1 MTSKEIDTCV
11 PSNVLENGESKKKR
25 PSNSETVAGTVSG
38 KRKQIGRQS
47 SPQGTL
53 FDGIVCVLGDH
64 ALGIGTDGGKVK
76 KSDDPGLTLQGIAAR
91 GVEMNL
97 GCFSEKNVARK
108 ISQILSSNKK
118 IFVKHQKGMYSLG
131 VLPSNP
137 LMMEGNY
144 TELQQSDLR
153 KQLTSITRK
162 IEYLTRQIGL
172 KEKELEQL
180 EEERRKLPEKT
191 SAKQSLEHAVQ
202 IHTVA
207 LEKFEMTEEEK
218 KYNGG
223 KHDRKAK
230 LEHRQTVQKRAK
242 ELEKAK
248 EDFIREN
255 QERIKNERKDQLAQ
269 HRKVEKE
276 TFALKDALKNATEKR
291 NVLIEEKESL
301 SAKLKAFSNKKRKT
315 VKKKI
320 AKEPQRYPIDDVQ
333 IETPKKMVFTP
344 EWLDSESASRHTKLV
359 AICDN
364 LLLLGSKTLGTRVP
378 SSRSLYAVLMEDDV
392 ESIQSLH
399 TIYQCLMELLVVDEN
414 EKKESN
420 CRTSW
425 SNAIS
430 DGCWPEILRRF
441 VLRNDSDDMV
451 HVFEKPD
458 SHASL
463 AASILASNA
472 IETLTL
478 DQHISLLHHLTDI
491 ELLKTAVFRDALQLR
506 EQQSNDLKREIK
518 ELAKHGKKHEE
529 KKNEVERKLLYN
541 PTRRQPLGLDRASR
555 RYWWGVG
562 GIKDE
567 ILIEDPDSGR
577 IAILSTEQGVE
588 DLISSLDTRGI
599 REASLHAA
607 LMAIKDTIILNM
619 RRTHSAIHREEYEE
633 SKPRKKREPV
643 RQSSRQ
649 TRQVEFFDPSK
660 PHDEAVERKE
670 RATRKQASSIQYFDE
685 ISILDLPYSVKTAY
699 ADSMANLVDIKRDA
713 IQAGIS
719 GPLGDESWEAWTK
732 LVTQFGE
739 EYGSKAYKQLTSDEI
754 LDVLKQQACIIEK
767 VLNAKSKFL
776 QGGMPKHQSSSKEDE
791 QEDSDEEDS
800 DQEDEHIMDS
810 PIIYCDGLYDYNP
823 IGAKRNPKQSIFLW
837 QTLRERTM
845 WVSDMTSSHS
855 PARLDYC
862 IRILR
867 LQSQPLIR
875 KLITTANES

>member
-1 MTSKEIDTCV
+1 MTSKEIDTCL
-11 PSNVLENGESKKKR
+11 PSDVLENVESKKKR
-25 PSNSETVAGTVSG
+25 PSNSATVAGTLAG
-38 KRKQIGRQS
+38 KRKQMRCDT
-47 SPQGTL
+47 SPQDTL

-64 ALGIGTDGGKVK
+64 AMGIETDGGKVK

-91 GVEMNL
+91 GAQMNL
-97 GCFSEKNVARK
+97 RCFSGTNMAKQ

-118 IFVKHQKGMYSLG
+118 IFVKHRNGMYSLG
-131 VLPSNP
+131 VLPGNP

-144 TELQQSDLR
+144 MEIQQSDLR
-153 KQLTSITRK
+153 RQLKSVTRR
-162 IEYLTRQIGL
+162 IEYLNRQIGL

-180 EEERRKLPEKT
+180 EEERRNLPEKT
-191 SAKQSLEHAVQ
+191 SAKHSLEHAVQ
-202 IHTVA
+202 IHTAA
-207 LEKFEMTEEEK
+207 LEKFVLAEEEK
-218 KYNGG
+218 MYTGDED
-223 KHDRKAK
+223 DRKAM
-230 LEHRQTVQKRAK
+230 LEHRQTVQQRAK

-248 EDFIREN
+248 EDFIREY
-255 QERIKNERKDQLAQ
+255 QERIITERKAQLAQ

-276 TFALKDALKNATEKR
+276 TFALQDALKNATEKR
-291 NVLIEEKESL
+291 NVLVEEKESL
-301 SAKLKAFSNKKRKT
+301 SAKLNAFSNKK
-315 VKKKI
+315 KKAMKKA
-320 AKEPQRYPIDDVQ
+320 AKEPQLYPIDDVQ
-333 IETPKKMVFTP
+333 IDKPTRMIFTP
-344 EWLDSESASRHTKLV
+344 EWFDSESASRHTKLL

-378 SSRSLYAVLMEDDV
+378 SSHALYAMLMADDV
-392 ESIQSLH
+392 KSIQSLH
-399 TIYQCLMELLVVDEN
+399 TIYQCLMELLVMDEN

-441 VLRNDSDDMV
+441 VLRKDSDDTA

-458 SHASL
+458 SHAFL

-491 ELLKTAVFRDALQLR
+491 ELLNTTVFRDALQLR
-506 EQQSNDLKREIK
+506 EKQSNSLKRDIK

-555 RYWWGVG
+555 RYWWGIG
-562 GIKDE
+562 GTKDE
-567 ILIEDPDSGR
+567 ILIEDPGSGR
-577 IAILSTEQGVE
+577 IAILSTERGVE

-619 RRTHSAIHREEYEE
+619 RRAHSAIHREEYEE

-660 PHDEAVERKE
+660 PDDEAVERKE
-670 RATRKQASSIQYFDE
+670 PATRKQASSIQYFDE

-699 ADSMANLVDIKRDA
+699 ADAMANLVDIKRDA
-713 IQAGIS
+713 IQARIS
-719 GPLGDESWEAWTK
+719 GPPGDDSWEVWTK
-732 LVTQFGE
+732 LVTHFGH
-739 EYGSKAYKQLTSDEI
+739 EYGSKAYKQLTSDDI
-754 LDVLKQQACIIEK
+754 LDVLKQQACIMEK

-776 QGGMPKHQSSSKEDE
+776 QKGMPKQHHSSSNEDE
-791 QEDSDEEDS
+791 QEDSAQEDS
-800 DQEDEHIMDS
+800 DQEDEHIIDLS
-810 PIIYCDGLYDYNP
+810 TLYCDGLYDYNP
-823 IGAKRNPKQSIFLW
+823 TGAKRNPKQSIFLW

-845 WVSDMTSSHS
+845 WVSDITSSHS

-875 KLITTANES
+875 KLITTE